1 MAKIH
6 LFHFITFSHVC
17 QETIQHSKVYKA
29 QKQQRKRLC
38 GAFMHFLFLLR
49 FPCHIYSSRLY
60 KQPGRT
66 LQFNRSLPARH
77 FLFLL
82 YSYMAIKQ
90 STEISLIQR
99 IIFFRFFQKSIL
111 QLLSALMNTGILSSG
126 ASTFTVCPPS

>member
-1 MAKIH
+1 MPGGKR
-6 LFHFITFSHVC
+6 
-17 QETIQHSKVYKA
+17 TIE
-29 QKQQRKRLC
+29 
-38 GAFMHFLFLLR
+38 
-49 FPCHIYSSRLY
+49 
-60 KQPGRT
+60 
-66 LQFNRSLPARH
+66 LQSPARH

-111 QLLSALMNTGILSSG
+111 QLLSALMNTGILSIG